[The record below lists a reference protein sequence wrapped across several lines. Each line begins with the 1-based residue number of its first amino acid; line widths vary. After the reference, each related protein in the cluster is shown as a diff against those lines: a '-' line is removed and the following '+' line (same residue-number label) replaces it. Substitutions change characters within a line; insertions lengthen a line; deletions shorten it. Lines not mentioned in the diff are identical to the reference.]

1 MKDYKSL
8 YDEAVNVSYYED
20 TIQFLK
26 KQDYIIERNSESITR
41 IIPPSYLNIA
51 PYVVTCIEVK
61 SPEDVPEE
69 LADIFDFEDLGNIY
83 NETEVLTQAH
93 QDFIKK
99 LRSLMN
105 NIDG

>member
-8 YDEAVNVSYYED
+8 YDEAINVSYYED
-20 TIQFLK
+20 TINFLER
-26 KQDYIIERNSESITR
+26 QDYIIQRNSESITS
-41 IIPPSYLNIA
+41 IIPPDYLNIK
-51 PYVVTCIEVK
+51 PYTVTCIEVK

-93 QDFIKK
+93 QDFIEK